1 MTELVSISDAKFSAR
16 ATHVGAGILLELT
29 GAADATAK
37 RNLAR
42 MLGEIHEHAKALGA
56 EEVRM
61 DIRRLTFMNT
71 SCFKDVIT
79 WLDRARADA
88 RYRITFLS
96 SATQHWQKRS
106 LHALSCFARD
116 LVSIEAS

>member
-1 MTELVSISDAKFSAR
+1 MTELVSISDAKFSAT
-16 ATHVGAGILLELT
+16 ATHSGTGILLELT
-29 GAADATAK
+29 GAADAAAK

-42 MLGEIHEHAKALGA
+42 LLGQVHEQAKALGA
-56 EEVRM
+56 DEVKI
-61 DIRRLTFMNT
+61 DIRRLAFMNS
-71 SCFKDVIT
+71 SCFKDIIT

-88 RYRITFLS
+88 GYRIIFLS